1 MAVTKSGWKLS
12 DGRQVVHV
20 RKSRQSVRGSDRK
33 GIRASDLMKALTDP
47 VEAMKTSPMTEKPR
61 VLIETMRVVGDDVMT
76 AHDTAIYER
85 LLAHARD
92 EGIDQESHQIAV
104 GALMKYL
111 DVRNVDRVVE
121 SLERITRTV
130 VRYDFQDDE
139 VRRRGAMP
147 LIIAEVAEDL
157 RSGTATLTYA
167 IPGPIRRVVLAAR
180 DYAWLEINAFAQFKS
195 RYAGRL
201 YQRLA
206 LRAGYDEPLRKPWEI
221 APLQLAEE
229 LGYPLEKDGTLH
241 YASFIRRCLE
251 PAMKD
256 IEECVTRFSVGWEVG
271 RRGEGRGRPVET
283 LVLKVSGL
291 RKRFEENR
299 AARLSRQGLAASRA
313 SDPDH
318 PDSDIPGMLFIGK
331 AMTLTGRDEFTL
343 IREWKAALK
352 EARANPGGHI
362 AGIAMQ
368 GGFLLSVL
376 KKEGV
381 AAAFG
386 MWSEMLPAAEKS
398 PSVVRSAPLPRPPVK
413 QPALQ
418 PTAATDRKPIVLVDT
433 PTYKSTVY
441 PAYPKPAS
449 RPPVIVDDPFDYV
462 DNRLRE
468 SRPDVDEECPF

>member
-1 MAVTKSGWKLS
+1 MAVTNSGWKLS

-20 RKSRQSVRGSDRK
+20 RKSKQPITGKDRK
-33 GIRASDLMKALTDP
+33 GVRASDLMKALTDTG
-47 VEAMKTSPMTEKPR
+47 ASMRQQPMTEKPR
-61 VLIETMRVVGDDVMT
+61 VLIETVRVVGEDIMT

-92 EGIDQESHQIAV
+92 KGIDKDSHEIAI
-104 GALMKYL
+104 GALMKFIE
-111 DVRNVDRVVE
+111 VRNVDRIVA

-130 VRYDFQDDE
+130 VRYDLQDDE

-147 LIIAEVAEDL
+147 LILAEVAEDL

-180 DYAWLEINAFAQFKS
+180 DFAWLEIDAFARFKS

-206 LRAGYDEPLRKPWEI
+206 LRAGYDEQLRKPWEL
-221 APLQLAEE
+221 APIQLATE

-256 IEECVTRFSVGWEVG
+256 IKEHVSRFSASWGVG

-283 LVLKVSGL
+283 LVFKVSGTL
-291 RKRFEENR
+291 KHFKEVK
-299 AARLSRQGLAASRA
+299 AARLSRAGLAESRA
-313 SDPDH
+313 PDPEH
-318 PDSDIPGMLFIGK
+318 ADSEMPGMLVIGK

-343 IREWKAALK
+343 IREWKSVLK
-352 EARANPGGHI
+352 EARANPQGHVGGLQV
-362 AGIAMQ
+362 Q

-376 KKEGV
+376 RREGV
-381 AAAFG
+381 GAAFA
-386 MWSEMLPAAEKS
+386 MWADMLPPAAK
-398 PSVVRSAPLPRPPVK
+398 PQLPRPPLR
-413 QPALQ
+413 QPPL
-418 PTAATDRKPIVLVDT
+418 PT
-433 PTYKSTVY
+433 
-441 PAYPKPAS
+441 YPKPAAAAPL
-449 RPPVIVDDPFDYV
+449 PPVIVDDPFDYIDTMPKDSRV
-462 DNRLRE
+462 DILA
-468 SRPDVDEECPF
+468 DDDCPF